1 MNKIARVF
9 GRLDIGMNISE
20 VEAGRMSLTN
30 FTVETLVDGGMYGF
44 AFGIGWDLGAEYG
57 PIQYYMKH
65 KR

>member
-1 MNKIARVF
+1 
-9 GRLDIGMNISE
+9 
-20 VEAGRMSLTN
+20 MSLTS
-30 FTVETLVDGGMYGF
+30 FTVETLIDLYSMYGGIYGL